1 MLKHLLAG
9 ALLAGALTGGAQA
22 ATVILLPEPGSMG
35 PATIIVDP
43 KSSDRSTVLVCSSM
57 SQLSSG
63 GCSLT
68 TWAQTGLRRP

>member
-1 MLKHLLAG
+1 MLKHLLTA
-9 ALLAGALTGGAQA
+9 ALLAGALTGGAHA

-35 PATIIVDP
+35 PATIIFDP
-43 KSSDRSTVLVCSSM
+43 KSGDRDTVLVCASM

-68 TWAQTGLRRP
+68 TWAHAGLRRR

>member
-1 MLKHLLAG
+1 MLKHLLTA
-9 ALLAGALTGGAQA
+9 ALIAGALTGGAQA

-43 KSSDRSTVLVCSSM
+43 KSSKRDPVLVCSSM

-68 TWAQTGLRRP
+68 TWGQAGVRRP